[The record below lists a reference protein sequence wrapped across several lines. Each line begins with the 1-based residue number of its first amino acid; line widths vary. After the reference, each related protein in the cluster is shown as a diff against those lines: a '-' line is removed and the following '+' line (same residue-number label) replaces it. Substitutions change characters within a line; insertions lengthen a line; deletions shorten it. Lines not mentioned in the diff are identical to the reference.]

1 MSDMVPVH
9 MPYLGESIIEA
20 TVSRWLK
27 DLGDYVE
34 ADQPVLEVFTD
45 KVEVQVPAPVSGH
58 LHDIVVT
65 VDETVLV
72 GSTLGVIEVGGQP
85 QAVTTPEAG
94 RVHSIPK
101 SFYLLAPKWIVHVIE
116 PTVSRWYKAEGDGLT
131 LGDPILDINTEYAD
145 IQVRCPVNGI
155 LRNILVDQDDAIAPG
170 DALAFIETE
179 TRDILK

>member
-85 QAVTTPEAG
+85 QGVTTPEAG
-94 RVHSIPK
+94 QVHSIPK
-101 SFYLLAPKWIVHVIE
+101 SCVHSRGAGNWRQLMAGSGGSQGL
-116 PTVSRWYKAEGDGLT
+116 PTM
-131 LGDPILDINTEYAD
+131 
-145 IQVRCPVNGI
+145 
-155 LRNILVDQDDAIAPG
+155 
-170 DALAFIETE
+170 ALAMASSAVMPWAAAES
-179 TRDILK
+179 R